1 MLPSMKR
8 LPAST
13 RVCASVSSGSLE
25 VPSSFYSRS
34 DNGEALLAGACGE
47 SRGGGAIYATALRRQ
62 PRQHSRSP
70 THRTVERHPG

>member
-13 RVCASVSSGSLE
+13 RVWALVSSGSLE

-34 DNGEALLAGACGE
+34 DNGEALLAGA
-47 SRGGGAIYATALRRQ
+47 
-62 PRQHSRSP
+62 
-70 THRTVERHPG
+70 